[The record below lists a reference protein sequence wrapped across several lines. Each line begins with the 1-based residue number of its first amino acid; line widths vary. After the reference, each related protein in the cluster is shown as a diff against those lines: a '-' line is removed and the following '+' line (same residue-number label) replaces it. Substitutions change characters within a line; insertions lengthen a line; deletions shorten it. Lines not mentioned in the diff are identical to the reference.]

1 MDMKIIHKY
10 EIALDTKPTCIVLPK
25 KSQVLKVDY
34 LVSQRAVCI
43 WVEVAADLHAAKEN
57 RYFSVFK
64 TGDGIPSGEQYIG
77 TAIEQYLPEAYHVYE
92 VYPKG

>member
-1 MDMKIIHKY
+1 MDMKIIHKH
-10 EIALDTKPTCIVLPK
+10 EIALDTKPTCIALPQNSK
-25 KSQVLKVDY
+25 VIKVDY

-43 WVEVAADLHAAKEN
+43 WVEVIADLHAPKEN

-64 TGDGIPSGEQYIG
+64 TGDGIPAVDQYIG

-92 VYPKG
+92 VFPKG